1 MFDFIRRHQRL
12 VLIFLTVLIVPSFVV
27 FGVHG
32 WQEYAADAGTIA
44 KVGDQTVT
52 RQEYD
57 SVLRA
62 QTERMQQMFG
72 GAVDASQINTPEMR
86 GAVLDNLIQQ
96 KLLTQET
103 LKKHLSVPD
112 AQVREAL
119 LAIPAIAQLRRPDGS
134 IDEAKYEQLLSAQ
147 NLTPQRLEAQIRFEL
162 ASNQLPSSVQASA
175 MLPKSVLE
183 RFAQLRAQQREV
195 SVLSFPVADYA
206 GKIVPTQAQ
215 IQAYYDAHKAAFQ
228 TPESAEI
235 QYVVLDPKAMPA
247 SAQTPPSDDVLRKM
261 YQDNLKQYTTQE
273 QRRASHILIASPA
286 DASPADHAKAK
297 AKADALLEQVRKHP
311 DDFAKLA
318 SANSEDPGSKANGG
332 DLGFFTRDAMVKPFA
347 DATFALKH
355 EGDVSDVVKSDFG
368 YHIIKLTGIKP
379 EQTKSFDE
387 VKAQLADQYRQQESA
402 KAYAKL
408 ADQFTNA
415 VYEQP
420 DSVQPAADKLNLKVQ
435 TATVTRTPDPAQAK
449 SPIGNEKLLK
459 AVFGD
464 EALKNKRNTE
474 AVDVGQ
480 GVLVSAHVVNY
491 HPAATPPLAQIE
503 AQVKAKVIAD
513 LAEQAAKSAGEAK
526 LEALK
531 KGGDAAFGAA
541 QTVSRDNP
549 GKLPATALG
558 AIFSADT
565 THLPAYVGVALG
577 EDQGYA
583 VYRIG
588 KVTQPAEQ
596 DAQRLAAQAQQL
608 NQLAAQAEWNAWLGD
623 LRARSKVKIV
633 NDVTKSG
640 A

>member
-1 MFDFIRRHQRL
+1 
-12 VLIFLTVLIVPSFVV
+12 
-27 FGVHG
+27 
-32 WQEYAADAGTIA
+32 
-44 KVGDQTVT
+44 
-52 RQEYD
+52 
-57 SVLRA
+57 
-62 QTERMQQMFG
+62 
-72 GAVDASQINTPEMR
+72 
-86 GAVLDNLIQQ
+86 
-96 KLLTQET
+96 
-103 LKKHLSVPD
+103 
-112 AQVREAL
+112 
-119 LAIPAIAQLRRPDGS
+119 
-134 IDEAKYEQLLSAQ
+134 
-147 NLTPQRLEAQIRFEL
+147 
-162 ASNQLPSSVQASA
+162 
-175 MLPKSVLE
+175 
-183 RFAQLRAQQREV
+183 
-195 SVLSFPVADYA
+195 
-206 GKIVPTQAQ
+206 
-215 IQAYYDAHKAAFQ
+215 
-228 TPESAEI
+228 
-235 QYVVLDPKAMPA
+235 
-247 SAQTPPSDDVLRKM
+247 
-261 YQDNLKQYTTQE
+261 
-273 QRRASHILIASPA
+273 
-286 DASPADHAKAK
+286 
-297 AKADALLEQVRKHP
+297 
-311 DDFAKLA
+311 
-318 SANSEDPGSKANGG
+318 
-332 DLGFFTRDAMVKPFA
+332 
-347 DATFALKH
+347 
-355 EGDVSDVVKSDFG
+355 
-368 YHIIKLTGIKP
+368 
-379 EQTKSFDE
+379 
-387 VKAQLADQYRQQESA
+387 
-402 KAYAKL
+402 
-408 ADQFTNA
+408 
-415 VYEQP
+415 
-420 DSVQPAADKLNLKVQ
+420 
-435 TATVTRTPDPAQAK
+435 
-449 SPIGNEKLLK
+449 
-459 AVFGD
+459 VFGD